1 MKVTTTLEDYLE
13 DMRLRATATLGWLDA
28 HSPESTQVD
37 YVEGYHDAIRQLAAV
52 LPDFR
57 ESEANALSEDL
68 RPSWRNPL

>member
-13 DMRLRATATLGWLDA
+13 DMRLRTTATLGWLDA

-37 YVEGYHDAIRQLAAV
+37 YAEGWHDAVRHLAAV

-57 ESEANALSEDL
+57 ESEADAYTQYREVYA
-68 RPSWRNPL
+68 NPLA